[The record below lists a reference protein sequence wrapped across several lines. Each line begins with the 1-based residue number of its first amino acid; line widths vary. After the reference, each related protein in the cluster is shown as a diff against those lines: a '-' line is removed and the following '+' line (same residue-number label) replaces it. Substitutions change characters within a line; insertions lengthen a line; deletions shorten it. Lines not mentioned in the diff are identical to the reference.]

1 MSKYQIT
8 NPNNN
13 IVRDYKSRTTES
25 SVKGIG
31 NTLGLVGLSISG
43 YQLYNSKTWGQK
55 IENGFDM
62 LMGVAGFAG
71 PVGAGISLYW
81 GTIGKPLTRMHA
93 KTITEQMKMG
103 INPGLPAY
111 QPFK

>member
-1 MSKYQIT
+1 MNNNRIT

-13 IVRDYKSRTTES
+13 IVRDCKSRTT
-25 SVKGIG
+25 
-31 NTLGLVGLSISG
+31 
-43 YQLYNSKTWGQK
+43 
-55 IENGFDM
+55 D
-62 LMGVAGFAG
+62 FAG

>member
-8 NPNNN
+8 NPNNS
-13 IVRDYKSRTTES
+13 IVRDCKSRTT
-25 SVKGIG
+25 
-31 NTLGLVGLSISG
+31 
-43 YQLYNSKTWGQK
+43 
-55 IENGFDM
+55 ENGFDM